1 MEPVRTGPVE
11 RAVRWILGGVH
22 QLTKLETYVS
32 GPTALAPPLLDLA
45 GVEEAQRAAIWSRTA
60 RSYFPGLSVRGLRV
74 NPKIGTLCGMQ
85 FGAGRLWRIL
95 SPPLH
100 VHYEPSDAARDDEND
115 LSQLFSVML
124 QLEGSTVAHQDG
136 RSCELRRNEF
146 CVIDQ
151 RHPFDLQVVGMSS
164 HLMFLQIPR
173 ETVLSRH
180 PYLAQRTAER
190 FDPHDAGAVL
200 MRNTLLSLLETAAFL
215 EDDQRAAALN
225 AIAQLLGSPKAPGAG
240 PLDEVSWRARSALAY
255 IDSSLSDSTLTASR
269 VAQMQGIS
277 RRRLDEILL
286 KTAGVSVTG
295 QIWARRLQQAA
306 ADLLDPRFASL
317 TVTKIAF
324 SVGFEDTAHFTR
336 AFKRR
341 YGCTPREWR
350 RRGGNSAPPPSTL
363 RS

>member
-1 MEPVRTGPVE
+1 
-11 RAVRWILGGVH
+11 
-22 QLTKLETYVS
+22 LTKLETHVS
-32 GPTALAPPLLDLA
+32 GYSPPPPPLLDLA
-45 GVEEAQRAAIWSRTA
+45 AVEEAQRAAIWSRTA
-60 RSYFPGLSVRGLRV
+60 RAYFPGLSVRGLRV
-74 NPKIGTLCGMQ
+74 NPKVGSMCGMQ

-100 VHYEPSDAARDDEND
+100 VHYEPSDAVRGDDND

-136 RSCELRRNEF
+136 RSCELGRYDF

-151 RHPFDLQVVGMSS
+151 RHPFDLEVVGLSS

-190 FDPHDAGAVL
+190 FDPRDAGAVL
-200 MRNTLLSLLETAAFL
+200 MRNVLLNLLETASYL
-215 EDDQRAAALN
+215 EDEQRSAALN
-225 AIAQLLGSPKAPGAG
+225 AIAQLLGSPKPPGTD

-295 QIWARRLQQAA
+295 QIWLRRLEQAA
-306 ADLLDPRFASL
+306 ADLLDPRYASL

-341 YGCTPREWR
+341 YHCTPREWR
-350 RRGGNSAPPPSTL
+350 RRGGGSVAPSETGLSDVPD
-363 RS
+363 

>member
-1 MEPVRTGPVE
+1 M
-11 RAVRWILGGVH
+11 
-22 QLTKLETYVS
+22 TKLETYLS

-74 NPKIGTLCGMQ
+74 NPKIGTMCGMQ

-100 VHYEPSDAARDDEND
+100 VHYEPGDAARDDEND

-286 KTAGVSVTG
+286 KTAGVSITG

-350 RRGGNSAPPPSTL
+350 RRGGNSAPPASTL